1 MLEVKP
7 KFKVKQN
14 MISFA
19 AGRRVPADGQFTI
32 GRLAEKVGIP
42 ASTVRY
48 YERIGLLEPEDRSQ
62 GNYRLY
68 GQISLRR
75 LRFIRRLNQSVSR
88 WTTFVCCWAQNR
100 RTPSCRDV
108 QCLLAAR
115 LTQIDKQMT
124 NLRQV
129 QKVLKASAAK
139 CRKTERARCC
149 HVIESLEVMS
159 DIER

>member
-1 MLEVKP
+1 M
-7 KFKVKQN
+7 
-14 MISFA
+14 
-19 AGRRVPADGQFTI
+19 PADRQLTI
-32 GRLAEKVGIP
+32 GQLAETVDIP

-48 YERIGLLEPEDRSQ
+48 YERIGLLAAEDRSQ

-68 GQISLRR
+68 GPASLRR
-75 LRFIRRLNQSVSR
+75 LGFIRAARSIGFTLDNIRLLVGS
-88 WTTFVCCWAQNR
+88 QNGR
-100 RTPSCRDV
+100 QPSCRDV
-108 QCLLAAR
+108 QRLIAAR
-115 LTQIDKQMT
+115 LTQIDKQIT